1 MGGLGLLVS
10 GFGMVHQVIRLQ
22 NRVIVI
28 DIINERLRYCDIAP
42 TTLILP
48 YSSEFLVTQRAQ
60 TTQYAA

>member
-42 TTLILP
+42 KTLILP
-48 YSSEFLVTQRAQ
+48 YSSEFLMTQRAQ